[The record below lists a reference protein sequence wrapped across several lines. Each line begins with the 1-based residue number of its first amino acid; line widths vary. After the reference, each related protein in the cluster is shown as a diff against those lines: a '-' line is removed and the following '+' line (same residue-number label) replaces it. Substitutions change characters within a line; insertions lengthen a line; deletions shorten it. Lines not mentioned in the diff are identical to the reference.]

1 MPVMCIALALAIVV
15 VAAIAIV
22 KKLDVRIVLLVA
34 GMALNILALAFG
46 ADNILPKGAQ
56 STGLV
61 FFDLFEAFDA
71 LSLKQI
77 TGTGFIMLLAGGFAT
92 YMGEVGAS
100 DKLVDLCMKP
110 LSHIKHPYLI
120 LVLVFVVGHLLSLVI
135 TTAAGLA
142 MLLAITV
149 FPLLTRMGIS
159 GVSVAAILASA
170 VMFSW
175 CPSSALALL
184 GADVAKIDP
193 MEYLLSYQIYVGVP
207 IVLAM
212 AVTHYFWQKY
222 MDAKDHQNGRIM
234 SFFSSDSLQK
244 TEQKVVASKR
254 NVPMVYALLPL
265 VPIVLLLIFNKTV
278 SGSIVLSVACAMVI
292 GWCTALLVDAV
303 CRRDLKAVFHDASS
317 FFNGMGT
324 MLTKVVSLIF
334 VAALFAAGL
343 QNAGVVSALI
353 SASKS
358 FGLGLEGTGI
368 VVSGAISIITLLT
381 GSGVAAFTSLVPI
394 APDLAH
400 AWGGNTAALAVMM
413 QVGAETV
420 RAMSPVAGVVII
432 VAGFAKVSPLE
443 VGRRCIVPSV
453 VGYVVGISCAA
464 ILL

>member
-1 MPVMCIALALAIVV
+1 MPAMCIALALAIVV

-46 ADNILPKGAQ
+46 AENILPKGAQ

-159 GVSVAAILASA
+159 GVSVAAILASP

-175 CPSSALALL
+175 CPSSALAPL

-207 IVLAM
+207 LVLAM

-222 MDAKDHQNGRIM
+222 MDVKDHQNGRIV
-234 SFFSSDSLQK
+234 SFSSDSLQK

-303 CRRDLKAVFHDASS
+303 CRRDLKTVFHDASS

-334 VAALFAAGL
+334 VAALFVAGL

-400 AWGGNTAALAVMM
+400 ALGGNTAALAVMM

-443 VGRRCIVPSV
+443 VSRRCIVPSV

>member
-1 MPVMCIALALAIVV
+1 MPAMCIALALAIVV

-46 ADNILPKGAQ
+46 AENILPKGAQ

-207 IVLAM
+207 LVLAM

-222 MDAKDHQNGRIM
+222 MDVKDHQNGRIV
-234 SFFSSDSLQK
+234 SFSSDSLQK

-278 SGSIVLSVACAMVI
+278 SGSIVLSVACAM
-292 GWCTALLVDAV
+292 ALLVDAV
-303 CRRDLKAVFHDASS
+303 CRRDLKTVFHDASS

-400 AWGGNTAALAVMM
+400 ALGGNTAALAVMM

-443 VGRRCIVPSV
+443 VSRRCIVPSV

>member
-1 MPVMCIALALAIVV
+1 
-15 VAAIAIV
+15 
-22 KKLDVRIVLLVA
+22 
-34 GMALNILALAFG
+34 
-46 ADNILPKGAQ
+46 
-56 STGLV
+56 
-61 FFDLFEAFDA
+61 
-71 LSLKQI
+71 
-77 TGTGFIMLLAGGFAT
+77 
-92 YMGEVGAS
+92 
-100 DKLVDLCMKP
+100 
-110 LSHIKHPYLI
+110 
-120 LVLVFVVGHLLSLVI
+120 
-135 TTAAGLA
+135 
-142 MLLAITV
+142 
-149 FPLLTRMGIS
+149 
-159 GVSVAAILASA
+159 
-170 VMFSW
+170 
-175 CPSSALALL
+175 
-184 GADVAKIDP
+184 
-193 MEYLLSYQIYVGVP
+193 
-207 IVLAM
+207 
-212 AVTHYFWQKY
+212 
-222 MDAKDHQNGRIM
+222 
-234 SFFSSDSLQK
+234 
-244 TEQKVVASKR
+244 
-254 NVPMVYALLPL
+254 MVYALLPL

-303 CRRDLKAVFHDASS
+303 CRRDLKTVFHDASS

-400 AWGGNTAALAVMM
+400 ALGGNTAALAVMM

-443 VGRRCIVPSV
+443 VSRRCIVPSV